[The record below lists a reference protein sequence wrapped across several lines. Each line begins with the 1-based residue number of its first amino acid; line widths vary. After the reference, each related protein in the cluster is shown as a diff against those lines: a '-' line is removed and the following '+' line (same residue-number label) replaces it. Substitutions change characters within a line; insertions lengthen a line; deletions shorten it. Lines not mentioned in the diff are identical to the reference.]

1 MLVMEK
7 EEYLT
12 HESMLEIAEQRERE
26 NEEATKPKSLGT
38 SLEQWWDSEA
48 HKQLQE
54 ESEATVQ
61 RALEKYSML
70 SEDDKYDLVQ
80 AICHIM
86 CEAEKKG
93 VSHRGLMD
101 ELGIYP
107 ILLLDDIFDR
117 LDPTRVKQLLEM
129 LTKGDFGQIFLTD
142 THEKRVS
149 ELLEKLEIDE
159 SKLFRIEDAKIIG

>member
-1 MLVMEK
+1 MTDK
-7 EEYLT
+7 YPT
-12 HESMLEIAEQRERE
+12 HEEMLEIAEQRERE

-54 ESEATVQ
+54 ASEATVQ

-70 SEDDKYDLVQ
+70 SEDDKYDMVQ

-107 ILLLDDIFDR
+107 AGFWILELMDVHNSLYEYYDKRKQKQELEQDIETLKSF
-117 LDPTRVKQLLEM
+117 LED
-129 LTKGDFGQIFLTD
+129 KD
-142 THEKRVS
+142 K
-149 ELLEKLEIDE
+149 
-159 SKLFRIEDAKIIG
+159 

>member
-1 MLVMEK
+1 MTDKYLSH
-7 EEYLT
+7 EE
-12 HESMLEIAEQRERE
+12 MLEIAEQRERE
-26 NEEATKPKSLGT
+26 NEEATNPKSLGT

-54 ESEATVQ
+54 ASEATVQ

-70 SEDDKYDLVQ
+70 SEDDKYDMVQ

-93 VSHRGLMD
+93 VSHRGLID

-107 ILLLDDIFDR
+107 SGFWISELMDVHNSLWSEFRKRKNDAELDREIKLL
-117 LDPTRVKQLLEM
+117 Q
-129 LTKGDFGQIFLTD
+129 DFGET
-142 THEKRVS
+142 
-149 ELLEKLEIDE
+149 
-159 SKLFRIEDAKIIG
+159 

>member
-1 MLVMEK
+1 MTDK
-7 EEYLT
+7 YPT
-12 HESMLEIAEQRERE
+12 HEEMLEIAEQRERE

-38 SLEQWWDSEA
+38 SLEQWYDSEA

-70 SEDDKYDLVQ
+70 SEDDKYDMVQ

-107 ILLLDDIFDR
+107 FGFWILELMDVHNSLYEYYDKRKQKQELEQDIETLKSF
-117 LDPTRVKQLLEM
+117 LED
-129 LTKGDFGQIFLTD
+129 KD
-142 THEKRVS
+142 K
-149 ELLEKLEIDE
+149 
-159 SKLFRIEDAKIIG
+159 